1 MGMEGAIAGKTGT
14 TDDERDLWFVGF
26 TPELVTVVW
35 VGFDQPRPI
44 GISSS
49 RAAIPIWVDF
59 VREAVGSQVRGVFPR
74 PREVQAFAIDPRS
87 GALASAS
94 CPRSRREYF
103 LAGTEPSDICTF
115 SGVRRAGD
123 ARAGRRRG
131 ILDWLSGR

>member
-1 MGMEGAIAGKTGT
+1 MEGPIAGKTGT

-26 TPELVTVVW
+26 TPELVAVVW
-35 VGFDQPRPI
+35 VGFDQPRPV

-59 VREAVGSQVRGVFPR
+59 MSDAVGRRVRGVFPR
-74 PREVQAFAIDPRS
+74 PREVQSFAIDPRS
-87 GALASAS
+87 GALAAAS

-115 SGVRRAGD
+115 TGIRRAGD
-123 ARAGRRRG
+123 ARWGRRRG